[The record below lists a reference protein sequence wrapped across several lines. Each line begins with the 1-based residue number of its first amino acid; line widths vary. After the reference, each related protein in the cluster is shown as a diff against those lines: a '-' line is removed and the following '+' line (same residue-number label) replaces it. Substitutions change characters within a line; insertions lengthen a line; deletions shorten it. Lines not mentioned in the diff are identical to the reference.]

1 MATEKEKHGAGQGG
15 QAADA
20 IAMLEVFASVG
31 VEFFDITHTSIDEEK
46 RGFRPKQSLGQARA
60 SMPFLVPSS
69 ARRRNNVIIRPH
81 QPPAVLLIQLDDL
94 EREALERLRPVAF
107 MIVATSPGNFQ
118 AWVAVA
124 GELADR
130 KDFARRVRKAAGA
143 DPSASG
149 ATRIA
154 ATGNYKRKFEPDFPT
169 VRIEA
174 AQAGR
179 TVAPDELEALGLVA
193 PAEAAPRTP
202 PAAFKSQ
209 RAGGR
214 AGKWPSYQH
223 TLAHAPKAHGADR
236 PDISRADFT
245 WCMTAID
252 WGWSVEAVAARL
264 MLESPKAQEN
274 GEGYA
279 QLTARNA
286 AAAVRRRAQPEY
298 GP

>member
-1 MATEKEKHGAGQGG
+1 MATEREKHGAGHGSQT
-15 QAADA
+15 ADA
-20 IAMLEVFASVG
+20 IAMLDIFASVG
-31 VEFFDITHTSIDEEK
+31 VTHFDLTHIGVDGEK
-46 RGFRPKQSLGQARA
+46 RGFRPKQSLDQARA

-94 EREALERLRPVAF
+94 EPEKLESLRPAAF

-124 GELADR
+124 GEIADR
-130 KDFARRVRKAAGA
+130 KDFARRVRKASGA

-149 ATRIA
+149 ATRTA
-154 ATGNYKRKFEPDFPT
+154 GTGNYKQKYEPDFPI

-179 TVAPDELEALGLVA
+179 IVAPEELEAIGLVS
-193 PAEAAPRTP
+193 PPETVRTS

-209 RAGGR
+209 R

-264 MLESPKAQEN
+264 MIESAKAQEN

-279 QLTARNA
+279 QLTATNA